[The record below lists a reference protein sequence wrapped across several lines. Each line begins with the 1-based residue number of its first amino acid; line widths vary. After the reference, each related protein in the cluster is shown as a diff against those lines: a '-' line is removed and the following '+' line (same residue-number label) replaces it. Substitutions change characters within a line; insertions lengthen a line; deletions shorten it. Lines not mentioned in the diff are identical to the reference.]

1 MKLYLARHCRTNYN
15 ELGLCNAD
23 PTVDVHLTPRGI
35 KQAEALAEKLKPIH
49 IDHIFASELKRTMQT
64 AEIINRFHGLEI
76 EVDTRLNDIYSEFE
90 GRHFGE
96 YMEALEAASDRWTIR
111 FNGGESIEDLKA
123 RTAHFI
129 DELQSKP
136 YGSTLVITSEWNI
149 RAMFTLLQG
158 FSNAKAWNVDVEQ
171 GGYMEFE
178 I

>member
-15 ELGLCNAD
+15 ELELCNAD
-23 PTVDVHLTPRGI
+23 PTIDVHLTSGGI
-35 KQAEALAEKLKPIH
+35 KQAEALAEKLKPIP

-64 AEIINRFHGLEI
+64 AEIINRFHHLGI

-90 GRHFGE
+90 GRHFSE
-96 YMEALEAASDRWTIR
+96 YMKALDAVSDRWTIH

-129 DELQSKP
+129 DELRSKP
-136 YGSTLVITSEWNI
+136 YDSILVITSEWNI
-149 RAMFTLLQG
+149 RAMLTLLQG
-158 FSNAKAWNVDVEQ
+158 SSNEKAWSVDVEQ
-171 GGYMEFE
+171 GGYVELE